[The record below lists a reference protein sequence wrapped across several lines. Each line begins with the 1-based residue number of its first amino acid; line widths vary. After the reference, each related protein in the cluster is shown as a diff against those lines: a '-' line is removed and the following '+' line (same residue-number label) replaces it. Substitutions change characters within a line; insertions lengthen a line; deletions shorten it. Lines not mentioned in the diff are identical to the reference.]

1 MSVRALRRLSYVALA
16 AAIAQIVF
24 GAIVRISGSG
34 MGCGNHWPKCYGQW
48 FPPLDQPTLVIEWTH
63 RLIAA
68 LLLVA
73 LAALA
78 VAAFSRRTTRGVGG
92 RGGVL
97 RASLLALLMWPAQAL
112 LGAITVWL
120 GNVWY
125 ATAGHWLLAATLLA
139 ALAAAVMRAGGLG
152 GEAARRDVVS
162 KRSGRGTIAAASVA
176 LVTILFGGLTA
187 TYPGAN
193 VSCPGFPWCRGGIVP
208 GLIGQ
213 HIQITHRVLALLLVL
228 QVFGLLVGVARRHEA
243 AAVVRGLSIA
253 AALLVLQVI
262 VAATMVELNLPPAV
276 RSLHEAIGVLIWLT
290 LFSVAYLARLAAR
303 AATGAATPGAVPA
316 AEAIRRPLAP
326 SVEVGQ

>member
-1 MSVRALRRLSYVALA
+1 MSAPALRRLSYVALA
-16 AAIAQIVF
+16 AAVVQIVF

-34 MGCGNHWPKCYGQW
+34 MGCGNHWPKCYGRW

-73 LAALA
+73 LVTLA
-78 VAAFSRRTTRGVGG
+78 VAAWRGGAGG

-97 RASLLALLMWPAQAL
+97 RASLLALAMWPAQAL

-125 ATAGHWLLAATLLA
+125 ATAAHWLLAATLLA

-152 GEAARRDVVS
+152 GAAVRRGPVS
-162 KRSGRGTIAAASVA
+162 PRTARGAAVGAGIA

-193 VSCPGFPWCRGGIVP
+193 VACPGFPWCRNGLVP
-208 GLIGQ
+208 GLTGQ

-228 QVFGLLVGVARRHEA
+228 HVIGLLAGVARRHEA
-243 AAVVRGLSIA
+243 ASVVRGLWTA
-253 AALLVLQVI
+253 VGLLVLQV
-262 VAATMVELNLPPAV
+262 VLAAVMVEGNLPPTV
-276 RSLHEAIGVLIWLT
+276 RSLHETVGVLIWLT
-290 LFSVAYLARLAAR
+290 LFAVAYLARLAGQAL
-303 AATGAATPGAVPA
+303 AAAPVA
-316 AEAIRRPLAP
+316 AETRRRPLAP
-326 SVEVGQ
+326 SVEIGR